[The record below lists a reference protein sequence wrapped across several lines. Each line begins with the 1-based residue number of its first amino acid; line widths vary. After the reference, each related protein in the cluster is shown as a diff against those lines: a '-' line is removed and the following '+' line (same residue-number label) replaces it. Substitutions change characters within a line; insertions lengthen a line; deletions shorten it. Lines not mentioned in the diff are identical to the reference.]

1 MCWLGRLSAAIKKNS
16 MKQLF
21 IFVQKEFIQV
31 FRDRKTLLVLFGMPV
46 AQILIFGFALSGEI
60 KEAKILIVNEAR
72 DPLSQRLIRR
82 LDASPYFHVE
92 SRVSRPGHLQEAF
105 KQGKARIAL
114 VIPANFS
121 EDLDHLGHAQ
131 LQLINDASDPNYA
144 TTLAHYA
151 TAIIEDFQATAR
163 PKSAS
168 PYTVVP
174 DVQMLYNPLLK
185 KEPNLVPGV
194 IALILMLVCVMMTS
208 ISIVKEKETGTME
221 VLLVSPCS
229 PSMIIF
235 AKTIPY
241 LLLSLVNIASI
252 LLLSVYALG
261 VPIRGSLW
269 LLFGES
275 TLFIITCLAL
285 GIWISIKVRSQ
296 QVALLIS
303 LIGMLLPTILFSGF
317 LFPIANM
324 PRALQY
330 LTNVVPS
337 RWYYQ
342 AIKSIMIKGSG
353 FFSVWK
359 ETGIL
364 LLMTGLF
371 LAISLK
377 NFKTRLS

>member
-1 MCWLGRLSAAIKKNS
+1 M
-16 MKQLF
+16 
-21 IFVQKEFIQV
+21 FVKKEFIQV
-31 FRDRKTLLVLFGMPV
+31 FRDRKTLLVLFGMPL

-60 KEAKILIVNEAR
+60 KEARMLIVDEAR
-72 DPLSQRLIRR
+72 DPLSQRLIQR
-82 LDASPYFHVE
+82 LDASPYFQVE
-92 SRVSRPGHLQEAF
+92 PWMGGPGNLQEAF
-105 KQGKARIAL
+105 RKGEARIAL
-114 VIPANFS
+114 VIPENFS
-121 EDLDHLGHAQ
+121 DDLDHLDHVQ
-131 LQLINDASDPNYA
+131 LQLLSDASDPNYA
-144 TTLAHYA
+144 TTLTHYA
-151 TAIIEDFQATAR
+151 TAIIQDFQEATRGKGA
-163 PKSAS
+163 K
-168 PYTVVP
+168 PYTFIP
-174 DVQMLYNPLLK
+174 DVHMVYNPQLK

-208 ISIVKEKETGTME
+208 VSIVREKETGTME

-261 VPIRGSLW
+261 VPVHGSLW

-275 TLFIITCLAL
+275 TLFIITCLSL
-285 GIWISIKVRSQ
+285 GIWISVKVRSQ

-337 RWYYQ
+337 KWYYQ

-353 FFSVWK
+353 FISVWK
-359 ETGIL
+359 ETVIL
-364 LLMTGLF
+364 LMMTLLF